1 MSPVAGTAYL
11 MGRSTASAL
20 YNASL
25 DTPLFHLEDIFVTG
39 ILASKVHIRW
49 PRSVQLRS
57 SMLLVCNIQ
66 RSCLNKLLPPAIVP
80 FSMWSGHNFL
90 NKSAS

>member
-49 PRSVQLRS
+49 PRSVQ
-57 SMLLVCNIQ
+57 
-66 RSCLNKLLPPAIVP
+66 
-80 FSMWSGHNFL
+80 
-90 NKSAS
+90 